1 MKKLGILLSPVL
13 VLLFFGPQVYADNTD
28 NVQTKPK
35 ENFSVQI
42 YDPNTGLTEQVEL
55 NNNFKITKKE
65 LNPFEKKA
73 QGYSLAFYSDEKIYT
88 ETLEVSLG
96 EELAESFGIAL
107 LASDSGSN
115 TKYSDVNV
123 TAGLT
128 YGSKASN
135 NTVIIYN
142 AFGSTVNKGLYYV
155 SNRAFY
161 WRNPWAGTGG
171 PSNPT
176 TASWNYSVTDYWAGY
191 VSQTPPYAITDATV
205 SVSGMSATRTI
216 SAQFN
221 LTF

>member
-1 MKKLGILLSPVL
+1 M
-13 VLLFFGPQVYADNTD
+13 DNF
-28 NVQTKPK
+28 QTKQDG
-35 ENFSVQI
+35 NFSVQI
-42 YDPNTGLTEQVEL
+42 YNPDTGLTEQVEL

-73 QGYSLAFYSDEKIYT
+73 QGYSLAFYNDEKIYT

-96 EELAESFGIAL
+96 EELAESFGMAL
-107 LASDSGSN
+107 LASDSGSS

-161 WRNPWAGTGG
+161 WRNPWSGTGS
-171 PSNPT
+171 PLYPT
-176 TASWNYSVTDYWAGY
+176 TASWNYAVTDYWSGY
-191 VSQTPPYAITDATV
+191 TSQLPPYALTVATV
-205 SVSGMSATRTI
+205 SVSGMTATREI
-216 SAQFN
+216 STQFN
-221 LTF
+221 LYF